1 MSYFRF
7 VIPLLLT
14 AFFEQT
20 VVQLVRVTTSYR
32 TVELGLDVYWVG
44 IITSFFAVLPMVF
57 AVKIGRFIDRG
68 NDARTAWIG
77 GSLLVL
83 ACVGFAL
90 WQSLPALLIFTA
102 LLGIAHLMLVIS
114 QQVLCAR
121 HGGQG
126 AVDRMVGNYMV
137 ANAVGQG
144 FGSGIVGWVGG
155 AAHIPPTTTLY
166 AIGLGFS
173 ILSCAFGF
181 LLRSGPP
188 RPPKPEGEKL
198 LPVREIAKLP
208 GLKLIF
214 FVSVVTVAAQDLIVV
229 YLPALGAERH
239 ISVDIIGTLLAIRA
253 AASMASRFVYAW
265 LGQFLGRWRLM
276 AISTSASAAFYALL
290 AVPMPVILMGVVVAL
305 ASFALSNAI
314 TVSIATLLATTDDAT
329 RGTANSIRMMGNR
342 VGQMV
347 IPFMAGLIAAA
358 SGVAGIFLI
367 IGASLGASGVAAQL
381 SRREREAA

>member
-1 MSYFRF
+1 FCGPVPRIS
-7 VIPLLLT
+7 
-14 AFFEQT
+14 A
-20 VVQLVRVTTSYR
+20 VRV
-32 TVELGLDVYWVG
+32 
-44 IITSFFAVLPMVF
+44 
-57 AVKIGRFIDRG
+57 GRFIAGG
-68 NDARTAWIG
+68 NDARPAWIG
-77 GSLLVL
+77 GILLVV
-83 ACVGFAL
+83 ACAGFAI
-90 WQSLPALLIFTA
+90 WQSLAALLLFTA
-102 LLGIAHLMLVIS
+102 VLGIAHLMLVIS

-166 AIGLGFS
+166 MIGLGFAV
-173 ILSCAFGF
+173 LTCTFGF

-198 LPVREIAKLP
+198 LPVREIARLP

-253 AASMASRFVYAW
+253 AASMASRFVYVW

-290 AVPMPVILMGVVVAL
+290 PLPLPVIP
-305 ASFALSNAI
+305 
-314 TVSIATLLATTDDAT
+314 IAVL
-329 RGTANSIRMMGNR
+329 
-342 VGQMV
+342 V
-347 IPFMAGLIAAA
+347 
-358 SGVAGIFLI
+358 
-367 IGASLGASGVAAQL
+367 
-381 SRREREAA
+381 